1 MKRHF
6 DDELRILKEKLFQM
20 GLLVENAI
28 SNAMVALFQRD
39 SAKAQEV
46 IKGDQEINL
55 YEIEIDELG
64 HELIALYQPAAA
76 DLRLITMV
84 LKITNDLERMG
95 DQAVNI
101 AEKAL
106 VINQEPPL
114 KPYQDL
120 PKMAEEARRMVRD
133 ALNAFMEKDPDKA
146 KRILEEDDVIDRLND
161 KIYED
166 IQKILAEK
174 PEYIQT
180 GISLIMVSHNLER
193 VADLA
198 TNIAE
203 DVIYL
208 KRGIDVRH
216 HIRERREEAPA
227 SPPPHAGE
235 EKGGGW

>member
-1 MKRHF
+1 MKRHI
-6 DDELRILKEKLFQM
+6 DEELKKLKDKLFRM
-20 GLLVENAI
+20 GLLVEQ
-28 SNAMVALFQRD
+28 ALEAATSSLFERD
-39 SAKAQEV
+39 SSKALAV

-64 HELIALYQPAAA
+64 HELIALNQPAAV

-84 LKITNDLERMG
+84 LKINNDLERMG

-106 VINQEPPL
+106 IINQEPPI
-114 KPYQDL
+114 KPYEDL
-120 PKMAEEARRMVRD
+120 PKMSQDVRRMMRD
-133 ALNAFMEKDPDKA
+133 ALNAFMEQDADQA
-146 KRILEEDDVIDRLND
+146 KSILECDDIVDRLND
-161 KIYED
+161 KIYD
-166 IQKILAEK
+166 DLQILMVQKPQCIR
-174 PEYIQT
+174 P
-180 GISLIMVSHNLER
+180 GVSLIMVSHNLER

-216 HIRERREEAPA
+216 HIRERR
-227 SPPPHAGE
+227 GE
-235 EKGGGW
+235 KV

>member
-6 DDELRILKEKLFQM
+6 DDELKKLKEKVYKM
-20 GLLVENAI
+20 GLLVEKAI
-28 SNAMVALFQRD
+28 EGAASALFERD
-39 SAKAQEV
+39 SVKAQTV
-46 IKGDQEINL
+46 LKGDQEINL

-64 HELIALYQPAAA
+64 HELIALYQPAAV

-120 PKMAEEARRMVRD
+120 PRMANESRRMVRD
-133 ALNAFMEKDPDKA
+133 ALDAFMQSDPEKA
-146 KRILEEDDVIDRLND
+146 KRILEEDDCVDEINDRL
-161 KIYED
+161 YED
-166 IQKILAEK
+166 VQKILAEN
-174 PEYIQT
+174 PQYVRT
-180 GISLIMVSHNLER
+180 GVSLIMISHNFER
-193 VADLA
+193 IGDLA

-208 KRGIDVRH
+208 RRGIDVRH
-216 HIRERREEAPA
+216 HIRERREAER
-227 SPPPHAGE
+227 
-235 EKGGGW
+235 

>member
-1 MKRHF
+1 VKRHF
-6 DDELRILKEKLFQM
+6 DDELKKFKEKMFKM
-20 GLLVENAI
+20 GLLVEQAVENATV
-28 SNAMVALFQRD
+28 SLFQRD
-39 SAKAQEV
+39 SGKAQDV
-46 IKGDQEINL
+46 IKKDQEINL

-64 HELIALYQPAAA
+64 HELIALYQPAAV

-106 VINQEPPL
+106 VINQEPAV
-114 KPYQDL
+114 KPYEDL
-120 PKMAEEARRMVRD
+120 PRMADVARGMVRE
-133 ALNAFMEKDPDKA
+133 ALNAFMEKDADKA
-146 KRILEEDDVIDRLND
+146 KQILEKDDVIDRLND

-166 IQKILAEK
+166 LQKLMEVK
-174 PEYIQT
+174 PQSIRT
-180 GISLIMVSHNLER
+180 GVSLIMVSHNLER

-216 HIRERREEAPA
+216 HIRERREE
-227 SPPPHAGE
+227 
-235 EKGGGW
+235 

>member
-6 DDELRILKEKLFQM
+6 DDELKKLKEKVYTM
-20 GLLVENAI
+20 GLLVEKAIENA
-28 SNAMVALFQRD
+28 AAALFERD
-39 SAKAQEV
+39 SAKAQNV
-46 IKGDQEINL
+46 LKGDQEINV

-64 HELIALYQPAAA
+64 HELIALHQPTAV

-120 PKMAEEARRMVRD
+120 PHMAAESRRMVRE
-133 ALNAFMEKDPDKA
+133 ALDAFMQNDPDKA
-146 KRILEEDDVIDRLND
+146 KLILEEDDKVDRIND
-161 KIYED
+161 KLYED

-174 PEYIQT
+174 PQYVRT
-180 GISLIMVSHNLER
+180 GVSLIMISHNFER
-193 VADLA
+193 IGDLA

-208 KRGIDVRH
+208 KRGVDVRH
-216 HIRERREEAPA
+216 HIRERRDE
-227 SPPPHAGE
+227 S
-235 EKGGGW
+235 K

>member
-6 DDELRILKEKLFQM
+6 DDELKKLKEMMFKM
-20 GLLVENAI
+20 GLLVEQAI
-28 SNAMVALFQRD
+28 DHSSAALFQRD
-39 SAKAQEV
+39 SEKAQGV
-46 IKGDQEINL
+46 IRKDQEINL

-64 HELIALYQPAAA
+64 HELIALFQPAAI
-76 DLRLITMV
+76 DLRFITMV

-114 KPYQDL
+114 KPYEDL
-120 PKMAEEARRMVRD
+120 PRMAEAARQMVHD
-133 ALNAFMEKDPDKA
+133 ALNAFMEKDADKA
-146 KRILEEDDVIDRLND
+146 KQILEEDDLIDSLND
-161 KIYED
+161 KVYEEL
-166 IQKILAEK
+166 QKLMQAK
-174 PEYIQT
+174 PDNIRT
-180 GISLIMVSHNLER
+180 GVSLIMISHNLER
-193 VADLA
+193 IADLA

-216 HIRERREEAPA
+216 HIRERREQ
-227 SPPPHAGE
+227 
-235 EKGGGW
+235 

>member
-6 DDELRILKEKLFQM
+6 DDELRNLKEKLFQM
-20 GLLVENAI
+20 GLLVEKAI
-28 SNAMVALFQRD
+28 SDATAALFNRD
-39 SAKAQEV
+39 SALAQQV

-55 YEIEIDELG
+55 CEIEIDELG
-64 HELIALYQPAAA
+64 HELIALYQPAAV

-120 PKMAEEARRMVRD
+120 PKMAEEAGRMVRD

-146 KRILEEDDVIDRLND
+146 KRILEQDDLIDRLND
-161 KIYED
+161 QIYED
-166 IQKILAEK
+166 IQEILVNQ
-174 PEYIQT
+174 PELIRP
-180 GISLIMVSHNLER
+180 GISLIMISHNLER

-216 HIRERREEAPA
+216 HIRERRQ
-227 SPPPHAGE
+227 
-235 EKGGGW
+235 EKA

>member
-1 MKRHF
+1 
-6 DDELRILKEKLFQM
+6 M
-20 GLLVENAI
+20 GLLVEKAIENAT
-28 SNAMVALFQRD
+28 SALLHRD
-39 SAKAQEV
+39 SVKAQEV
-46 IKGDQEINL
+46 LKGDQEINL

-64 HELIALYQPAAA
+64 HELIALHQPAAV

-120 PKMAEEARRMVRD
+120 PEMAAAVRQMVRD
-133 ALNAFMEKDPDKA
+133 ALDAFMTADPDKA
-146 KRILEEDDVIDRLND
+146 KAILERDDFIDRIND
-161 KIYED
+161 KIYDE
-166 IQKILAEK
+166 IQKILEQK
-174 PEYIQT
+174 SQHIRT
-180 GISLIMVSHNLER
+180 GVSLIMVAHNFER

-203 DVIYL
+203 DVIYV
-208 KRGIDVRH
+208 KKGIDVRH
-216 HIRERREEAPA
+216 HIRERRTGDNFQEQV
-227 SPPPHAGE
+227 
-235 EKGGGW
+235 

>member
-6 DDELRILKEKLFQM
+6 DDELKTLKEKLFQM
-20 GLLVENAI
+20 GLAVEKA
-28 SNAMVALFQRD
+28 VASATASLFQRD

-64 HELIALYQPAAA
+64 HELIARYQPAAV

-106 VINQEPPL
+106 VINQEPPI

-120 PKMAEEARRMVRD
+120 PRMAEEVGKMVRNSLD
-133 ALNAFMEKDPDKA
+133 AFMEKDPDKA
-146 KRILEEDDVIDRLND
+146 KKILEEDDVIDRIND
-161 KIYED
+161 QIYD
-166 IQKILAEK
+166 DVQKVLAEK
-174 PEYIQT
+174 PEHIRT
-180 GISLIMVSHNLER
+180 GVSLIMVSHNLER

-216 HIRERREEAPA
+216 HIRERREE
-227 SPPPHAGE
+227 
-235 EKGGGW
+235 KL

>member
-6 DDELRILKEKLFQM
+6 DDELKKIKEKVFKM
-20 GLLVENAI
+20 GLLVEKAI
-28 SNAMVALFQRD
+28 ENAMTALFERD
-39 SAKAQEV
+39 SAKAHSV
-46 IKGDQEINL
+46 LKGDQEINL
-55 YEIEIDELG
+55 YEIEIDEKG
-64 HELIALYQPAAA
+64 HELIALFQPAAI

-120 PKMAEEARRMVRD
+120 PKMAEEACRMVRD
-133 ALNAFMEKDPDKA
+133 SLDAFMEKDPDKA
-146 KRILEEDDVIDRLND
+146 KAILEKDDKVDQFND
-161 KIYED
+161 KIYEE
-166 IQKILAEK
+166 IQNILTEK
-174 PEYIQT
+174 PQYIRT
-180 GISLIMVSHNLER
+180 GIGLIMVSHNLER
-193 VADLA
+193 IADLA

-216 HIRERREEAPA
+216 HIRERREE
-227 SPPPHAGE
+227 
-235 EKGGGW
+235 

>member
-6 DDELRILKEKLFQM
+6 DDELKRLKEKVYKM
-20 GLLVENAI
+20 GLLVEKAIENAAA
-28 SNAMVALFQRD
+28 SLFERD
-39 SAKAQEV
+39 SAKAQNV
-46 IKGDQEINL
+46 LKGDQEINL

-64 HELIALYQPAAA
+64 HELIALYQPAAV

-120 PKMAEEARRMVRD
+120 PQMSEEARRMVRD
-133 ALNAFMEKDPDKA
+133 ALDAFMQNDPEKA
-146 KRILEEDDVIDRLND
+146 KLILEEDDRVDQIND
-161 KIYED
+161 NLYED

-174 PEYIQT
+174 PQYVRT
-180 GISLIMVSHNLER
+180 GVSLIMISHNLER
-193 VADLA
+193 IGDLA

-208 KRGIDVRH
+208 KRGVDVRH
-216 HIRERREEAPA
+216 HIRERREEKA
-227 SPPPHAGE
+227 
-235 EKGGGW
+235 

>member
-6 DDELRILKEKLFQM
+6 DDELKKIKDKLFKM
-20 GLLVENAI
+20 GLLVEQALANSTA
-28 SNAMVALFQRD
+28 ALFERD
-39 SAKAQEV
+39 SVKAEDV
-46 IKGDQEINL
+46 IKKDQEINL

-64 HELIALYQPAAA
+64 HELIALYQPAAV

-114 KPYQDL
+114 KPYEEL
-120 PKMAEEARRMVRD
+120 PKMAEIVSQMVRD
-133 ALNAFMEKDPDKA
+133 SLNAFMERDHEKA
-146 KRILEEDDVIDRLND
+146 KAILEEDDIVDSYND
-161 KIYED
+161 KIYVD
-166 IQKILAEK
+166 IQKLLESK
-174 PEYIQT
+174 PQDVRT
-180 GISLIMVSHNLER
+180 GISIIMVSHNLER

-216 HIRERREEAPA
+216 HIRERR
-227 SPPPHAGE
+227 GE
-235 EKGGGW
+235 KF

>member
-1 MKRHF
+1 MQRHF
-6 DDELRILKEKLFQM
+6 DNELKKLKEKVFKM
-20 GLLVENAI
+20 GLLVEKAI
-28 SNAMVALFQRD
+28 ENSTTALFQRD
-39 SAKAQEV
+39 SEKAQAV
-46 IKGDQEINL
+46 LKGDQEINV

-64 HELIALYQPAAA
+64 HELIALHQPAAV

-106 VINQEPPL
+106 VINQDPPL
-114 KPYQDL
+114 KAYEDL
-120 PKMAEEARRMVRD
+120 PIMAKEARRMVCD
-133 ALNAFMEKDPDKA
+133 ALDAFMQSDSEKA
-146 KRILEEDDVIDRLND
+146 RVILERDDSIDKLND

-166 IQKILAEK
+166 VQNILIAH
-174 PEYIQT
+174 PENT
-180 GISLIMVSHNLER
+180 RRGIALIMVSHNVER
-193 VADLA
+193 IADLA

-216 HIRERREEAPA
+216 HIRERRPESA
-227 SPPPHAGE
+227 
-235 EKGGGW
+235 

>member
-6 DDELRILKEKLFQM
+6 DDELKKFKEKSFKM
-20 GLLVENAI
+20 GLLVEKAVE
-28 SNAMVALFQRD
+28 NAMESLFQRD
-39 SAKAQEV
+39 SNKAHSV
-46 IKGDQEINL
+46 IKNDQEINL
-55 YEIEIDELG
+55 YEIELDELG
-64 HELIALYQPAAA
+64 HELIALYQPAAV

-114 KPYQDL
+114 KPYEDL
-120 PKMAEEARRMVRD
+120 PKMAEVARGMMRD
-133 ALNAFMEKDPDKA
+133 ALNAFMERDADKA
-146 KRILEEDDVIDRLND
+146 KTILEKDDVIDQLND
-161 KIYED
+161 KLYED
-166 IQKILAEK
+166 IQKLMQEK
-174 PEYIQT
+174 PQAIRT
-180 GISLIMVSHNLER
+180 GVGLIMVSHNLER

-216 HIRERREEAPA
+216 HIRERREE
-227 SPPPHAGE
+227 
-235 EKGGGW
+235 

>member
-1 MKRHF
+1 M
-6 DDELRILKEKLFQM
+6 
-20 GLLVENAI
+20 
-28 SNAMVALFQRD
+28 
-39 SAKAQEV
+39 
-46 IKGDQEINL
+46 IKNDQEINVC
-55 YEIEIDELG
+55 EIEIDEIG
-64 HELIALYQPAAA
+64 HELIALYQPAAV

-114 KPYQDL
+114 KPYEDL
-120 PKMAEEARRMVRD
+120 PMMALEARRMVRD
-133 ALNAFMEKDPDKA
+133 ALNAFMESEPEKA
-146 KRILEEDDVIDRLND
+146 RSILERDDVIDRLND

-166 IQKILAEK
+166 IQTILAKK
-174 PEYIQT
+174 PEHIRT

-193 VADLA
+193 IADLA
-198 TNIAE
+198 TNVAE

-216 HIRERREEAPA
+216 HIRERREE
-227 SPPPHAGE
+227 
-235 EKGGGW
+235 K